1 MASSTSSES
10 GSDSVLRFL
19 TADDKRAEDKKQFV
33 SSLAVQHG
41 RRLRR
46 FLLARLKNAADVP
59 DLAQEVFLR
68 LLRIPS
74 HDSIRTPE
82 AYLLTIASHVVHQ
95 HALRQAERPQAADLL
110 DAIASSEEPTTPD
123 PSCWLDARQNLE
135 RILAE
140 LPDNVRACLILQ
152 RLYGYSLDEIV
163 AEVGIARSTV
173 KKYLV
178 RALLHCEHRQNPPE

>member
-1 MASSTSSES
+1 LST
-10 GSDSVLRFL
+10 
-19 TADDKRAEDKKQFV
+19 DDKRIEDKQQFV
-33 SSLAVQHG
+33 AELAVQHG

-46 FLLARLKNAADVP
+46 FLSSRLKNVADVP

-68 LLRIPS
+68 LLRIQC
-74 HDSIRTPE
+74 HESIRTPE

-95 HALRQAERPQAADLL
+95 HALREAERPQAADLL
-110 DAIASSEEPTTPD
+110 DAIADSEELTGPD
-123 PSCWLDARQNLE
+123 SSGWLDARQKLE
-135 RILAE
+135 HILGE
-140 LPDNVRACLILQ
+140 LPENVRACLILQ

-178 RALLHCEHRQNPPE
+178 RALLHCEHRQICTE

>member
-1 MASSTSSES
+1 MST
-10 GSDSVLRFL
+10 
-19 TADDKRAEDKKQFV
+19 DDKRAENKKQFV
-33 SSLAVQHG
+33 STLVDQHG

-46 FLLARLKNAADVP
+46 FLSARLKNAADVP

-110 DAIASSEEPTTPD
+110 DVIADSEEPASPD
-123 PSCWLDARQNLE
+123 PSGWLDARQNLE

-140 LPDNVRACLILQ
+140 LPENVRACLILQ

-178 RALLHCEHRQNPPE
+178 RAILHCEHQQNRAE

>member
-1 MASSTSSES
+1 MST
-10 GSDSVLRFL
+10 
-19 TADDKRAEDKKQFV
+19 DDKRAEDKKQFV
-33 SSLAVQHG
+33 STLVIQHG

-46 FLLARLKNAADVP
+46 FLAARLKNAADVP

-68 LLRIPS
+68 LLRIQS

-82 AYLLTIASHVVHQ
+82 AYLLTVASHVVHQ
-95 HALRQAERPQAADLL
+95 HALRQVEKPQAADLL
-110 DAIASSEEPTTPD
+110 DALADSEEVMTPD
-123 PSCWLDARQNLE
+123 PAGWLDARQNLE

-140 LPDNVRACLILQ
+140 LPENVRACLILQ

-178 RALLHCEHRQNPPE
+178 RALLHCERQQNRTE